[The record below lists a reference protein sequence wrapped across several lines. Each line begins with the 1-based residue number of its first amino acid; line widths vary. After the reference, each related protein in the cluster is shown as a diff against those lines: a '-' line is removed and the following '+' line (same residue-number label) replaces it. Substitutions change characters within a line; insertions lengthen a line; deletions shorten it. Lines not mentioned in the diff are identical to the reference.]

1 MEQIF
6 LWAVNGLLVVVIWF
20 MREAY
25 LEVKARVMKLED
37 NTVKKDDFKEFKE
50 EFFRRFD
57 RLEQEVLGRKNG

>member
-1 MEQIF
+1 MEQYL
-6 LWAVNGLLVVVIWF
+6 LWAINGLLVVVIWF

-25 LEVKARVMKLED
+25 LELKVRVLKLED
-37 NTVKKDDFKEFKE
+37 NTVKKDDFKEFKD

>member
-1 MEQIF
+1 
-6 LWAVNGLLVVVIWF
+6 